1 MSFREQTIGAYFSAR
16 GLPALRTYRE
26 FLERCRW
33 SAGRLAGWSAQR
45 LAANLEHACASVP
58 YYRKRACTRVLTS
71 FPVLSKRDLQDH
83 FDDLFADG
91 VGRERSWKCDT
102 SGSTGQRVHVQVDLG
117 ERLSRIGATWR
128 GDCFGGFGLGER
140 YIKLWGVSPK
150 GGRTRQA
157 LVNLTNKLISGQT
170 MLGTLSM
177 DEARVREIHAYLL
190 RERPRIISGF
200 TSALSAFAQSC
211 LEQRLGVV
219 DCGKVIATAE
229 NLDPSARERIT
240 AVFSGPIMQRYGC
253 REAGDIAHQCEQGS
267 WHIHSDHVHLEV
279 QRPDGKISAEGTGS
293 LLITKLSNRLMP
305 LVRYAVG
312 DTVTLGGEPCACGR
326 PLPVMHALHGR
337 DVTMLKLPSGRL
349 ASGHL
354 GGLPPWHKPIRQWQI
369 ERTGPGTAT
378 YRYVPLPELSA
389 EQEAA
394 LKSELEALFSHELR
408 ITFER
413 CASIAPAASGKHM
426 PVISQLDGLPATYR
440 SA

>member
-1 MSFREQTIGAYFSAR
+1 MSFREQIIGAYFSAK
-16 GLPALRTYRE
+16 GIPALRTYRE
-26 FLERCRW
+26 FVERGRW
-33 SAGRLAGWSAQR
+33 SAERLVEWSAQR
-45 LAANLEHACASVP
+45 LAASLEHACATVP
-58 YYRKRACTRVLTS
+58 FYRDLGCTPELAS
-71 FPVLSKRDLQDH
+71 FPALSKRELQDR
-83 FDDLFADG
+83 FEDLFAEGLARDG
-91 VGRERSWKCDT
+91 SWKCDT
-102 SGSTGQRVHVQVDLG
+102 SGSTGQRVYVQVDMP

-128 GDCFGGFGLGER
+128 GDCFGGFGLGDR

-150 GGRTRQA
+150 GGKTRQA

-177 DEARVREIHAYLL
+177 DKARVREIHAYLL

-200 TSALSAFAQSC
+200 TSSLAAFAQSC

-267 WHIHSDHVHLEV
+267 WHINSDHVHLEV
-279 QRPDGKISAEGTGS
+279 LKADGSISPEGTGS

-369 ERTGPGTAT
+369 ERTGPDTAT

-389 EQEAA
+389 EQELA
-394 LKSELEALFSHELR
+394 LQSELEALFSHELR
-408 ITFER
+408 LSYER
-413 CASIAPAASGKHM
+413 CDSIAPAASGKHM
-426 PVISQLDGLPATYR
+426 PVISPLDGLGSGAGPA
-440 SA
+440 